1 MEQMSVLKTELIK
14 DTTYDIV
21 EYIDQQHAIDVDEF
35 AIMEIINS
43 NLGFLFDVIEE
54 K

>member
-1 MEQMSVLKTELIK
+1 MGQMSVLKRELIK

-21 EYIDQQHAIDVDEF
+21 QYIDEQYAIDIDEF
-35 AIMEIINS
+35 AIMEIINN

-54 K
+54 S